1 MSLGVICGSVPC
13 LPFLLRR
20 LDLSRLASFFDSLL
34 YTSKARSKEGLILP
48 CHDFKRVGSNT
59 CP

>member
-34 YTSKARSKEGLILP
+34 YTSKARSLILP
-48 CHDFKRVGSNT
+48 FHDFKRVGSNT